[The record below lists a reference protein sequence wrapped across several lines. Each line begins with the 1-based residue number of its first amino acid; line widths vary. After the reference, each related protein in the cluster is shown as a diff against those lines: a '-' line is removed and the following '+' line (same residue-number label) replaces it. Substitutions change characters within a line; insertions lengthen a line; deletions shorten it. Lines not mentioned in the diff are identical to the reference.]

1 VVHEACTIAGPYTP
15 VTRRRAPPPRD
26 VADAIRPSTV
36 VLPGGPDG
44 NAVPI
49 SIPAQVDAAAIRSW
63 IGGAPRDSFVIRHG
77 YAISRM

>member
-1 VVHEACTIAGPYTP
+1 
-15 VTRRRAPPPRD
+15 
-26 VADAIRPSTV
+26 